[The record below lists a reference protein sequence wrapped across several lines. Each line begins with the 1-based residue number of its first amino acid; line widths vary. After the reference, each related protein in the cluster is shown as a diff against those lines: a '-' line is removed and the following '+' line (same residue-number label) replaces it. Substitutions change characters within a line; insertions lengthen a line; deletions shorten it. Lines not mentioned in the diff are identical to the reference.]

1 MKVSTKL
8 FAQVE
13 RYVRLEMVDKLSVVT
28 STLVVAGVVFA
39 LGASAVFFLST
50 ALVEAISLIVGN
62 KAVAYLLVGVL
73 LLLLIWLFLANKKSW
88 VEDRVVRNISESVL
102 SEPMIIGD
110 EEDLEDIY
118 DDDPQKGGAV

>member
-13 RYVRLEMVDKLSVVT
+13 RYVRLETVDKLSVVT
-28 STLVVAGVVFA
+28 SALIVAGVVFA

-50 ALVEAISLIVGN
+50 ALVEAISLVVGN